1 MLCTTVAVNTADTIE
16 GHRNPL
22 LEVTKKVT
30 KKACITKK
38 KAVYTLAQKQNTL
51 GHCWYTKLDID
62 YFLYVAFKKD

>member
-1 MLCTTVAVNTADTIE
+1 MLCTTVAVNTADTIK

-38 KAVYTLAQKQNTL
+38 KSSLYT
-51 GHCWYTKLDID
+51 CTKAEYPRPLLVHQTG
-62 YFLYVAFKKD
+62 Y